1 MKKLSLLFIL
11 LAAGAGSALA
21 QPKVIAHRG
30 YWKAPN
36 SAQNSL
42 ASFSKADSIG
52 VFASE
57 IDVWLTADD
66 RLIVNHDRVF
76 KGTDINMERSTQ
88 RDICN
93 IVLANGENIP
103 TLDAYLKLVTTK
115 PDTRLVLEMKS
126 LSDLSREDLAAEKIV
141 KALRKYGLV
150 ERTDIIAFSLNAC
163 LAFKKLLPDSKIY
176 YLDGDLTPKKIK
188 KLGLAGIDYSIE
200 ALRKH
205 PEWVEQAHK
214 LGLEVNVWT
223 VDKEEDMRYFIDLG
237 VDYITTNYP
246 EQLQQLIGHLA
257 PGGAGLFAGELLPGV
272 AGVAPHRF
280 VRVQGLEV
288 AHKGQQLPLVLRFHG
303 FAAQQGKPGDVVRL
317 AGGKHLVAG
326 GFVKGLAVA
335 EVPCHSIEA
344 PRAVVAAAGHEY
356 AGAHARAVGDVV
368 IFNGCVVHK

>member
-126 LSDLSREDLAAEKIV
+126 LSDLSREDLAAEKSSRRCAST
-141 KALRKYGLV
+141 ALSSGPTSSPSRSTPAWPSRSCCPIRKSTTSTATSRPRKSRSSVWPASTTRLRHCASIPNGSSR
-150 ERTDIIAFSLNAC
+150 RTSWASRSTSG
-163 LAFKKLLPDSKIY
+163 P
-176 YLDGDLTPKKIK
+176 
-188 KLGLAGIDYSIE
+188 
-200 ALRKH
+200 
-205 PEWVEQAHK
+205 
-214 LGLEVNVWT
+214 
-223 VDKEEDMRYFIDLG
+223 
-237 VDYITTNYP
+237 
-246 EQLQQLIGHLA
+246 
-257 PGGAGLFAGELLPGV
+257 
-272 AGVAPHRF
+272 
-280 VRVQGLEV
+280 
-288 AHKGQQLPLVLRFHG
+288 
-303 FAAQQGKPGDVVRL
+303 
-317 AGGKHLVAG
+317 
-326 GFVKGLAVA
+326 
-335 EVPCHSIEA
+335 
-344 PRAVVAAAGHEY
+344 
-356 AGAHARAVGDVV
+356 
-368 IFNGCVVHK
+368 